1 MVWAK
6 SHFMCLGQNT
16 ANESFVYNYS
26 EAKRRENIKRSIDN
40 KLRLKSHIKNLCEK
54 SSQKI
59 WALSQLI
66 NCLNDSEKKLIFNTL
81 I

>member
-16 ANESFVYNYS
+16 ANETFVYNYS

-40 KLRLKSHIKNLCEK
+40 KVILKTYVKSLLKRSGLC
-54 SSQKI
+54 
-59 WALSQLI
+59 LS
-66 NCLNDSEKKLIFNTL
+66 
-81 I
+81 